1 MLLTESLINKRSHRY
16 DVKEVVERLSKHR
29 PGVAMYLVVC
39 GSYTAAEKKGGRVD
53 GCLSKYIN

>member
-39 GSYTAAEKKGGRVD
+39 GSVHGSGEEGR
-53 GCLSKYIN
+53 